1 MEGFRLKSLF
11 TRNTATAPQER
22 RARERVKL
30 VGEYTVLIVD
40 DSKTVVHALKT
51 VLEQAG
57 YSTLTAMSG
66 EQALEMTRTHKP
78 DVVLMDVIMPG
89 MTGFQAT
96 RILHKDPLTTH
107 IPVVIISA
115 SEQPTEKAW
124 STRLGAK
131 GFLPKPI
138 QRGQLFPCLEELLEL
153 NILAQA

>member
-1 MEGFRLKSLF
+1 MEGFRLKNLF
-11 TRNTATAPQER
+11 SRNTETRER
-22 RARERVKL
+22 RARERRTL
-30 VGEYTVLIVD
+30 SGEYTVLIVD

-57 YSTLTAMSG
+57 YTTLTAVNG
-66 EQALEMTRTHKP
+66 EQAIEVTRQNKP

-96 RILHKDPLTTH
+96 RILHKDPETTH

-124 STRLGAK
+124 CKRLGAK

-138 QRGQLFPCLEELLEL
+138 QRGQLFPCIEGLIDEHA
-153 NILAQA
+153 LAQT

>member
-1 MEGFRLKSLF
+1 MEGFRLKNLF
-11 TRNTATAPQER
+11 ARHTESTER
-22 RARERVKL
+22 RARKRIKL
-30 VGEYTVLIVD
+30 SGEYTVLIVD

-51 VLEQAG
+51 ILEQDG
-57 YSTLTAMSG
+57 YQTLTAMNG
-66 EQALEMTRTHKP
+66 EQAIEMTRLYKP

-96 RILHKDPLTTH
+96 RILHKDPETAH

-124 STRLGAK
+124 CKRLGAK

-138 QRGQLFPCLEELLEL
+138 QRGQLFPCVEDLLGL
-153 NILAQA
+153 QMLAQA

>member
-1 MEGFRLKSLF
+1 MEGFRLKNLF
-11 TRNTATAPQER
+11 ARSRETRER

-30 VGEYTVLIVD
+30 TGEYTVLIVD

-51 VLEQAG
+51 TLEQAG
-57 YSTLTAMSG
+57 YSTLTALNG
-66 EQALEMTRTHKP
+66 ELAIAMTRQHKP

-96 RILHKDPLTTH
+96 RILHKDPETNH

-115 SEQPTEKAW
+115 SEQPSEKAW
-124 STRLGAK
+124 CKRLGAK

-138 QRGQLFPCLEELLEL
+138 QRGQLFPCLEDLLGL
-153 NILAQA
+153 NILSAV

>member
-1 MEGFRLKSLF
+1 MANFRLKGLF
-11 TRNTATAPQER
+11 SSNTAKTTER
-22 RARERVKL
+22 RARERVSL
-30 VGEYTVLIVD
+30 SGEYTVLIVD
-40 DSKTVVHALKT
+40 DSKTVVHALKR

-57 YSTLTAMSG
+57 YSTLTAVNG
-66 EQALEMTRTHKP
+66 EQGVEMTRQHQP

-89 MTGFQAT
+89 MNGFQAT
-96 RILHKDPLTTH
+96 RILSKDPSTNH

-138 QRGQLFPCLEELLEL
+138 QRGQLFPCLDNLLGL
-153 NILAQA
+153 YS

>member
-1 MEGFRLKSLF
+1 MEGFRLKKLF
-11 TRNTATAPQER
+11 ARNTESRER
-22 RARERVKL
+22 RARERIKIS
-30 VGEYTVLIVD
+30 GQYTVLIVD

-51 VLEQAG
+51 ILEADG
-57 YSTLTAMSG
+57 YQTLTAMNG
-66 EQALEMTRTHKP
+66 EQAIEMTRQHKP

-96 RILHKDPLTTH
+96 RVLHKDPETSH

-124 STRLGAK
+124 CKRLGAK

-138 QRGQLFPCLEELLEL
+138 QRGHLFPCIEDLLGL
-153 NILAQA
+153 HILAQA

>member
-11 TRNTATAPQER
+11 ARNNETKER

-30 VGEYTVLIVD
+30 SGEYTVLIVD

-51 VLEQAG
+51 VLEQGG
-57 YSTLTAMSG
+57 YSTLTAMNG
-66 EQALEMTRTHKP
+66 EQAIDITRQHNP

-96 RILHKDPLTTH
+96 RILHKDPKTTQV
-107 IPVVIISA
+107 PVVIISA
-115 SEQPTEKAW
+115 SEQPSEKAW
-124 STRLGAK
+124 CKRLGAR
-131 GFLPKPI
+131 GFLAKPI

-153 NILAQA
+153 NVLAQA

>member
-1 MEGFRLKSLF
+1 MEGFRLKNLF
-11 TRNTATAPQER
+11 GKNSETRER
-22 RARERVKL
+22 RARERIKL
-30 VGEYTVLIVD
+30 SGEYTVLIVD

-51 VLEQAG
+51 VLEQGG

-66 EQALEMTRTHKP
+66 EQAIDMTRQHKP

-96 RILHKDPLTTH
+96 RFLHKDQETSH

-115 SEQPTEKAW
+115 SEQPAEKAW
-124 STRLGAK
+124 CKRLGAK

-138 QRGQLFPCLEELLEL
+138 HRGQLFPCLEDLLDL

>member
-1 MEGFRLKSLF
+1 MEGFRLKNLF
-11 TRNTATAPQER
+11 SRNTETRER

-30 VGEYTVLIVD
+30 SGEYTVLIVD
-40 DSKTVVHALKT
+40 DSKTVLHALKT

-57 YSTLTAMSG
+57 YHTLTAVNG
-66 EQALEMTRTHKP
+66 EQAIEVTRQLRP

-96 RILHKDPLTTH
+96 RILHKDPDTTH

-124 STRLGAK
+124 CKRLGAQ

-138 QRGQLFPCLEELLEL
+138 QRGQLFPCLEGLLNL
-153 NILAQA
+153 NALAQA